1 MSLSKTATCLILSLT
16 FTITSAIAQT
26 DASKFT
32 PENMGSCAALH
43 AILAKLFKQDG
54 DTELSKYSENL
65 LLIFNTNIK
74 YNQEKKGAYSRSFD
88 QGLKIMMNAIQ
99 EQASRGSDNDDWA
112 KDYIAICTSMGIR
125 DLRH

>member
-1 MSLSKTATCLILSLT
+1 MSLLKTATLT
-16 FTITSAIAQT
+16 IVMLVFTITSAVAQT

-43 AILAKLFKQDG
+43 TILAKLFKHSG
-54 DTELSKYSENL
+54 DTELAKYSENL

-88 QGLKIMMNAIQ
+88 KGLTIMMNAIQ